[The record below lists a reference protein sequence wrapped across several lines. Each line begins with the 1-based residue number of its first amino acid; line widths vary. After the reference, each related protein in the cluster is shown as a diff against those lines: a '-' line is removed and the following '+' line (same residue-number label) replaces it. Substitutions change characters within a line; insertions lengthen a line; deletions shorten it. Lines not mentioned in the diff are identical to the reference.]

1 MLFGFESGDRL
12 PELAGMENLTRFY
25 TFEWHFGESVVLLR
39 VKKVRGGEWAGE
51 RESAWRLRRGG
62 AVWCRG
68 ISLFQLYF

>member
-39 VKKVRGGEWAGE
+39 VKKVRGGNGQESE
-51 RESAWRLRRGG
+51 RVRGG
-62 AVWCRG
+62 
-68 ISLFQLYF
+68 